1 MSEGD
6 GESDGSVDSDV
17 DEMSHRERLTRAQTL
32 QAAAACETDL
42 GDLAAASVSLKE
54 ALRFLREVDEDSPKE
69 AQLLRAAI
77 LAASKE
83 AFHAAQTAS
92 SSTAHQ
98 HVRLSAAQAAYAL
111 NHAVSSASANSIVL
125 GLLEGLA
132 QAVSQPAG
140 ASDFCDAGG
149 LPPLLQ
155 VCSGRHDVEC
165 TLHALEAVRALS
177 SIGSM
182 VPALCLAGAQGSADG
197 NCLWWLSPSLQ
208 TTAMARRLGG
218 LRIMASMTDTTGL
231 DGKQQTMVQAALRS
245 ALTCPSAQMGSSD
258 VMCIPCHDGTENMM
272 ARLQS
277 LLATAIDK
285 GGEPAVQVALIAC
298 TCFRNLA
305 RDAELRQ
312 HFQLLLP
319 LLVRVCFL
327 SKPSPILHEPGTA
340 AASAS
345 PCGEN
350 VQPGSYCNSLLLLA
364 ALECLI
370 NCMSN
375 SAGNRAALLNASHS
389 ITCNLSSAKWG
400 FGLKSL
406 NTPLILTKVATQ
418 SQATVCGLM
427 PGDIVVRVGEHVD
440 YGESLAFLQQALR
453 EGGAAEVELQRTG
466 VGILAGGTCDSI
478 SKLEWIRSFM
488 CSIRFVLLF
497 DDKNNNISISLFLT
511 ARSPLFGLCVRLLNH
526 GCNGLVEV

>member
-1 MSEGD
+1 VSSLCEGN

-17 DEMSHRERLTRAQTL
+17 DEMSHRERITRAQTL

-42 GDLAAASVSLKE
+42 GDLVAASVSLKE

-77 LAASKE
+77 LTASKE
-83 AFHAAQTAS
+83 AFQAAQTAG

-98 HVRLSAAQAAYAL
+98 HVRLSAAQAAYSL
-111 NHAVSSASANSIVL
+111 NHAVSSATADSIVP

-155 VCSGRHDVEC
+155 VCAGHDAEC
-165 TLHALEAVRALS
+165 TSHALEAVRALS

-182 VPALCLAGAQGSADG
+182 VPTLCSAGAQGSADG

-218 LRIMASMTDTTGL
+218 LRIMASITDTRGL
-231 DGKQQTMVQAALRS
+231 DGKQQTVVQAALRS
-245 ALTCPSAQMGSSD
+245 ALMCPSAQMGSSD

-277 LLATAIDK
+277 LLATAIDT
-285 GGEPAVQVALIAC
+285 GGEPDVQVALIVC
-298 TCFRNLA
+298 TCIRNLA

-340 AASAS
+340 AAAAS

-375 SAGNRAALLNASHS
+375 SPGNRAALLNASHS

-406 NTPLILTKVATQ
+406 HTPLILTKVAAQ
-418 SQATVCGLM
+418 SQAAVCGLM

-466 VGILAGGTCDSI
+466 VGILAGGTCDLI
-478 SKLEWIRSFM
+478 WKWEWIRSLM
-488 CSIRFVLLF
+488 CSCHIDIRFVLLF
-497 DDKNNNISISLFLT
+497 DDKNNNNSISLFLT
-511 ARSPLFGLCVRLLNH
+511 ARSPYF
-526 GCNGLVEV
+526 